1 VIGPRFQITG
11 PLPRGRAAI
20 EASAGTGKTFT
31 LAALAAR
38 YVAEDGVDVGELL
51 VVTFT
56 RAAAAELRERVRSR
70 LTDAAHALRTG
81 DATERDEVTEH
92 LLAEDRELRAARL
105 EAAITDFD
113 AATITTIHG
122 FAQQVLVSLGS
133 AAPGDLDARLVDDS
147 LEMVAQVCSDV
158 LAAAAVVTPDRVDEL
173 PKIRT
178 LAKHVRTVL
187 GNPGIAV
194 VPDPAEATANG
205 GRWRELVDHAVDEI
219 HRRRREAGTLAFDDL
234 LTQLRDALGRNT
246 GAATALRDRYR
257 VALIDEF
264 QDTDPVQWEIFDRI
278 FGDDE
283 PRALVLVGD
292 PKQAI
297 YAFRGAN
304 VHTYLEATGAAG
316 TERTTLGTNWRSDQ
330 ALLDGLEPLLEG
342 AAFGDDR
349 IGFVDTVATGDHAD
363 RRLLAPTGEPLPAF
377 ELRAA
382 LGPELER
389 QPNAKAAIVVDDAW
403 RAIRHDLALHVHE
416 MLDAVH
422 LPGSEGVVGRAVR
435 PGDIAVLVRT
445 HVEAGEVQLA
455 LRRQGIPAVTHR
467 GASVLQSEAAVQWRW
482 LLAALTRPSDPRRA
496 RTAALSW
503 FFGWPASRL
512 DGAGDDALAEVQEQ
526 LYRWA
531 DLLETQGVVD
541 FWAHVRAESGVTA
554 RLLAGYDGDRNL
566 TDLTHLAELLQVSAP
581 GHRPGPVGLIAT
593 LALLDD
599 AQQFDP
605 EDELSA
611 RRIETDAEAVQI
623 MTIHAAKG
631 LEFPIVLVPT
641 LWRSGPGVDCIY
653 QDPDTG
659 QRTVDITNGAAWP
672 DKAAG
677 TARKALAVE
686 EAVGESLRVLYV
698 ALTRAQHRTSVWWSR
713 AGNNEGTALARL
725 LFGRDADGRLDPV
738 LLAGKSVP
746 MPDDALA
753 LAQLAP
759 VFADAGDAAAL
770 APIRGRGEQRP
781 PWSPP
786 GAPDSEDAGVLT
798 VATLDRALERPHR
811 RWSFSSISDRAH
823 TPTVDPADDS
833 LGDAG
838 AADEPVVEPGVERAG
853 ADEAGTAP
861 GPARP
866 ADEPTDLPLGAL
878 AGSAYFGS
886 VVHELLEH
894 VDFAAPDLDAELAL
908 QIDALR
914 RWYPIDAL
922 GDELQAGLRATIE
935 TPLGPRF
942 GGRRLRDLGRGDRLD
957 ELTFELHLGTGGTR
971 ATGRDVGALLTR
983 HLPAGDPLRPWAELV
998 AAGVFEVE
1006 LSGHLTG
1013 SIDAI
1018 FRVADARAE
1027 PRFVVVDYKTNVLST
1042 PGAPPRSADYHP
1054 GRLPAAMAEH
1064 HYPLQALLYSVALH
1078 RYLRWRLPAYD
1089 PAVHLGGVAYLFLR
1103 GMAGPGTPCVDGVPH
1118 GVFDWSV
1125 PPELVADLSDLLDGR
1140 LVTA

>member
-1 VIGPRFQITG
+1 
-11 PLPRGRAAI
+11 
-20 EASAGTGKTFT
+20 
-31 LAALAAR
+31 
-38 YVAEDGVDVGELL
+38 
-51 VVTFT
+51 
-56 RAAAAELRERVRSR
+56 LRDRVRSR
-70 LTDAAHALRTG
+70 LTSAAHALRTG
-81 DATERDEVTEH
+81 DTAGRDDVTEH
-92 LLAEDRELRAARL
+92 LAREDRELRAARL
-105 EAAITDFD
+105 EAAVTDFD

-122 FAQQVLVSLGS
+122 FAQQVLLSLGS

-147 LEMVAQVCSDV
+147 LEMVAQVCGDV
-158 LAAAAVVTPDRVDEL
+158 LAAAAVATPDRVAEL

-194 VPDPAEATANG
+194 VPDPAEPTANG
-205 GRWRELVDHAVDEI
+205 GRWHELVDRAVDEI

-234 LTQLRDALGRNT
+234 LTQLRDALGRNA
-246 GAATALRDRYR
+246 GAAAVLRERYR

-264 QDTDPVQWEIFDRI
+264 QDTDPVQWEIFARI
-278 FGDDE
+278 FDE
-283 PRALVLVGD
+283 HESRALVLVGD

-304 VHTYLEATGAAG
+304 VHTYLEATAVAG

-330 ALLDGLEPLLEG
+330 ALLDGLQPLLDG
-342 AAFGDDR
+342 AEFGDDR
-349 IGFVDTVATGDHAD
+349 IGFVDTDAADDHVA
-363 RRLLAPTGEPLPAF
+363 RRLRSATGEPLPAF

-382 LGPELER
+382 LGPELAR
-389 QPNAKAAIVVDDAW
+389 QDNARAAIVVDDAW
-403 RAIRHDLALHVHE
+403 RAIRHDLALHVQE
-416 MLDAVH
+416 TLEAVH
-422 LPGSEGVVGRAVR
+422 LPGAEGAVGRGVR

-445 HVEAGEVQLA
+445 HVEAGEVQAA
-455 LRRQGIPAVTHR
+455 LRDQGIPAVTHR

-503 FFGWPASRL
+503 FFGWSATRL

-526 LYRWA
+526 LFRWA
-531 DLLETQGVVD
+531 ELLETRGVVD
-541 FWAHVRAESGVTA
+541 FWAHVRVESGVTP
-554 RLLAGYDGDRNL
+554 RVLAGYDGDRNL

-581 GHRPGPVGLIAT
+581 GHRPGPIGLIAT
-593 LALLDD
+593 LALLDE
-599 AQQFDP
+599 AQVFDP

-659 QRTVDITNGAAWP
+659 QRTVDVTNGAAWP
-672 DKAAG
+672 DRAAG
-677 TARKALAVE
+677 AGRKALAVE
-686 EAVGESLRVLYV
+686 EATGESLRVLYV

-713 AGNNEGTALARL
+713 AGSNDGTALGRL
-725 LFGRDADGRLDPV
+725 LFGRDADGRLDPA
-738 LLAGKSVP
+738 LLTGNRVP

-759 VFADAGDAAAL
+759 VFASAGDAVAL
-770 APIRGRGEQRP
+770 APVRGRAEPRP
-781 PWSPP
+781 RWSPP
-786 GAPDSEDAGVLT
+786 DEAAPESTAGLA
-798 VATLDRALERPHR
+798 VAALGRVLERPHR

-823 TPTVDPADDS
+823 APAVDPADDS

-838 AADEPVVEPGVERAG
+838 AGDEPVVAGPG
-853 ADEAGTAP
+853 ADDAEAVAGTVVP
-861 GPARP
+861 S
-866 ADEPTDLPLGAL
+866 DEPTDLPLGAL

-894 VDFAAPDLDAELAL
+894 VDFAAPDLDAELAAR
-908 QIDALR
+908 IDALR

-922 GDELQAGLRATIE
+922 GDELQAGLRAAIE

-957 ELTFELHLGTGGTR
+957 ELTFELHLGTGGAR
-971 ATGRDVGALLTR
+971 ATGRDVGELLIR
-983 HLPAGDPLRPWAELV
+983 HLAPGDPLRPWAEHV
-998 AAGVFEVE
+998 AAGVFDVE

-1018 FRVADARAE
+1018 FRVADPGGE
-1027 PRFVVVDYKTNVLST
+1027 PRFVVVDYKTNVLNA

-1054 GRLPAAMAEH
+1054 DRLPAAMAEH

-1078 RYLRWRLPAYD
+1078 RYLRWRLPSYD

-1103 GMAGPGTPCVDGVPH
+1103 GMAGAETPCVDGIPH

-1125 PPELVADLSDLLDGR
+1125 PPHLVADLSDLLDGR